1 MTKSMKKFLFVA
13 VALFMATACLSE
25 EDRSNS
31 WSTTI
36 SDNMV
41 TTNVATGEAY
51 TDAAMVIV
59 ETKDITK
66 PYINLTIEGV
76 RFVAMMPD
84 VNFVLENIPFKL
96 YASDDKNDPLYGS
109 WVFSEKSIVP
119 TVGGVPR
126 EEYTML
132 NFNGTISNNGL
143 IIDFD
148 VNFGG
153 VIYHATF
160 GKNDALQ
167 TWTAEYSASAIVVL
181 NPGEGSTS
189 TTDELTLQFSQA
201 NLSKQVVDITVKD
214 LRFVPQ
220 MPEIVFV
227 LKDVPFSYSEDGTRR
242 LFNVASVVP
251 QVNGEPYTQYTMSTL
266 TGSVSNS
273 TLTLDCD
280 IAAMNA
286 HISISGTINK

>member
-1 MTKSMKKFLFVA
+1 MFKSMKKFIFVA
-13 VALFMATACLSE
+13 VALLMATACISKD
-25 EDRSNS
+25 DRSNS
-31 WSTTI
+31 WSSTI

-41 TTNVATGEAY
+41 TTNVSSGEAY
-51 TDAAMVIV
+51 TDAAVVVV
-59 ETKDITK
+59 EIKDITK

-76 RFVAMMPD
+76 RFVPMMPD
-84 VNFVLENIPFKL
+84 VNFVIENIAFKL
-96 YASDDKNDPLYGS
+96 YTSDDKNDPLYGA
-109 WVFSEKSIVP
+109 WVLSEASVVP

-132 NFNGTISNNGL
+132 NFYGTVSNAGL
-143 IIDFD
+143 VLDFD

-160 GKNDALQ
+160 GKNEALQ
-167 TWTAEYSASAIVVL
+167 TWNAEYAATAIVAL
-181 NPGEGSTS
+181 NPGESSTS
-189 TTDELTLQFSQA
+189 TTDELTIQFAQA

-220 MPEIVFV
+220 MPEVVFV

-251 QVNGEPYTQYTMSTL
+251 QVNGTSYEQYTMSTIV
-266 TGSVSNS
+266 GSVSNS
-273 TLTLDCD
+273 SLTLDCD

>member
-1 MTKSMKKFLFVA
+1 MKKIMFVA
-13 VALFMATACLSE
+13 VTLIMATACLGKGE
-25 EDRSNS
+25 HSNS

-36 SDNMV
+36 SDNMI
-41 TTNVATGEAY
+41 TTNVNTGESY

-59 ETKDITK
+59 ETKDISK

-84 VNFVLENIPFKL
+84 VNFVLENVPFKL

-143 IIDFD
+143 VIDFD

-160 GKNDALQ
+160 GKNEALQ
-167 TWTAEYSASAIVVL
+167 TWNAEYDASAIVVI
-181 NPGEGSTS
+181 NPGENSTS

-201 NLSKQVVDITVKD
+201 NLSKQVVDITVKN

-220 MPEIVFV
+220 MPDIVFV

-251 QVNGEPYTQYTMSTL
+251 QVNDQAYTQYTMSTL
-266 TGSVSNS
+266 TGSVSNGA
-273 TLTLDCD
+273 LTLDCD

-286 HISISGTINK
+286 HISISGTVKK

>member
-1 MTKSMKKFLFVA
+1 MKKFIF
-13 VALFMATACLSE
+13 ALLALVATAACTPGGESKT
-25 EDRSNS
+25 DS
-31 WSTTI
+31 WSKSI
-36 SDNMV
+36 EDNMV
-41 TTNVATGEAY
+41 TVNTVTNAEY
-51 TDAAMVIV
+51 TDNATVTIEM
-59 ETKDITK
+59 KDITK
-66 PYINLTIEGV
+66 PYVTLKIEGIK
-76 RFVAMMPD
+76 FVAMMPD
-84 VNFVLENIPFKL
+84 VNFELTDLPFTI
-96 YASDDKNDPLYGS
+96 YASDDANDPLYGS
-109 WVFSEKSIVP
+109 WIINQSAVVP
-119 TVGGVPR
+119 TVGGVAR
-126 EEYTML
+126 EEYTMH
-132 NFNGTISNNGL
+132 NFKGNISDNGVVIE
-143 IIDFD
+143 FD

-227 LKDVPFSYSEDGTRR
+227 LKDVPFSYSDDGTRR

-251 QVNGEPYTQYTMSTL
+251 QVDGQAYTQYTMSTL

-273 TLTLDCD
+273 ALTLDCD

-286 HISISGTINK
+286 HISISGTVKK